1 MKNKIFAAA
10 FFAAAVFS
18 VSAQAKPETPPPI
31 APEPGVR
38 PQAAPPAGTLP
49 GIPHERLD
57 FLVQTTAARMQA
69 EDGSISLHFSVLT
82 DPETIAEFAPDAP
95 SDAAAILISAEGTG
109 GAFAAGRAAGDL
121 MAAAGRRPRLA
132 ASAVPLSAAD
142 MSAGEK
148 QTLGIP
154 DSYSAEAVVILQPTP
169 AGYASACGPDFRP
182 GYRPHADY
190 RPHAG
195 YGPGRAPGFAGP
207 GPGLHR
213 PHADGPY
220 PECPYAEDGFPPPP
234 RHPPFHHPP
243 RHHAR
248 WERTHGRGPGR

>member
-18 VSAQAKPETPPPI
+18 VSAQAKPETPH
-31 APEPGVR
+31 
-38 PQAAPPAGTLP
+38 AGTLP
-49 GIPHERLD
+49 GIPQERLD
-57 FLVQTTAARMQA
+57 FLVQTTAARIQA
-69 EDGSISLHFSVLT
+69 EDGSIPLHFSVLT
-82 DPETIAEFAPDAP
+82 DPETIAEFAPDVP

-109 GAFAAGRAAGDL
+109 GAFAAGRAAGHL
-121 MAAAGRRPRLA
+121 LAAAGRRPRLT

-154 DSYSAEAVVILQPTP
+154 DSYSAEAVVILQPNP
-169 AGYASACGPDFRP
+169 AGYASACTPDFRP
-182 GYRPHADY
+182 GYRPGHRPRADY
-190 RPHAG
+190 RPHTG
-195 YGPGRAPGFAGP
+195 YGPGAGSVSGRAPAFAGP

-213 PHADGPY
+213 PHTDCPY
-220 PECPYAEDGFPPPP
+220 PECPYAENGFPPPP

>member
-18 VSAQAKPETPPPI
+18 VSAQAKPETPP
-31 APEPGVR
+31 
-38 PQAAPPAGTLP
+38 AGTLP
-49 GIPHERLD
+49 GIPQERLD
-57 FLVQTTAARMQA
+57 FLVQTTAARIQA
-69 EDGSISLHFSVLT
+69 EDGSIPLHFSVLT

-109 GAFAAGRAAGDL
+109 GAFAAGRAAGHL
-121 MAAAGRRPRLA
+121 LAAAGRRPRLT

-154 DSYSAEAVVILQPTP
+154 DSYSAEAVVILQPNP
-169 AGYASACGPDFRP
+169 AGYASACTPDFR
-182 GYRPHADY
+182 
-190 RPHAG
+190 
-195 YGPGRAPGFAGP
+195 
-207 GPGLHR
+207 PGLHR
-213 PHADGPY
+213 PHTDCPY
-220 PECPYAEDGFPPPP
+220 PECPYAENGFPPPP